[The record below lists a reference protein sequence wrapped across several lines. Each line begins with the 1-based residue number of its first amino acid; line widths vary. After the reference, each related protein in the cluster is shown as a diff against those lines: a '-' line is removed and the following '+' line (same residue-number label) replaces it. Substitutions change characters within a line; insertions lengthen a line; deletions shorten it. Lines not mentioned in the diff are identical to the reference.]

1 MENIHVL
8 DNDTV
13 ELLTNMFNSEDQDNI
28 RMGLV
33 ILNNADFTD
42 INITEFVN
50 QLNNKCWGL
59 HFALFVNSKNEIRAR
74 FTYIIVTGNVMVT
87 SKYIMVEDSSDFDSG
102 EWFPYDPYNDLSSD
116 FKFKYNIK

>member
-13 ELLTNMFNSEDQDNI
+13 ELLINMFNSEDQDNI
-28 RMGLV
+28 RMGLI

-42 INITEFVN
+42 VNITEFVN

-87 SKYIMVEDSSDFDSG
+87 SKYIMVEDNSDFDTG
-102 EWFPYDPYNDLSSD
+102 EWLPYDPYNDLSSD

>member
-13 ELLTNMFNSEDQDNI
+13 ELLINMFNSEDQDNI

-42 INITEFVN
+42 VNITEFVN

-87 SKYIMVEDSSDFDSG
+87 SKYIMVEDSLDFDSD
-102 EWFPYDPYNDLSSD
+102 EWYPYDPYNDLSSD
-116 FKFKYNIK
+116 FKFKYK

>member
-13 ELLTNMFNSEDQDNI
+13 KLLINMFNSEDEDNI
-28 RMGLV
+28 RMGLA

-42 INITEFVN
+42 VNIAEFVN

-59 HFALFVNSKNEIRAR
+59 HFALFTNNKNEIRAR
-74 FTYIIVTGNVMVT
+74 FTYIIVTSNILV
-87 SKYIMVEDSSDFDSG
+87 SEKYIIVEDSSDFDSG
-102 EWFPYDPYNDLSSD
+102 EWFPYEPYNDLSDD
-116 FKFKYNIK
+116 FKFKYK

>member
-13 ELLTNMFNSEDQDNI
+13 ELLINMFNSEDEDNI
-28 RMGLV
+28 RMGLT

-42 INITEFVN
+42 VNIAEFVN

-59 HFALFVNSKNEIRAR
+59 HFALFMNNKNEIRAR
-74 FTYIIVTGNVMVT
+74 FTYIIVTSNIMI
-87 SKYIMVEDSSDFDSG
+87 SEKYIIVEDSSDFDSG
-102 EWFPYDPYNDLSSD
+102 EWFPYDPHFDLSD
-116 FKFKYNIK
+116 EFKFKYK

>member
-13 ELLTNMFNSEDQDNI
+13 ELLINMFNSEDQDNI
-28 RMGLV
+28 RMGLA

-42 INITEFVN
+42 VNISEFVN

-59 HFALFVNSKNEIRAR
+59 HFALFMNNKNEIRAR
-74 FTYIIVTGNVMVT
+74 FTYVMVTGNVMVT
-87 SKYIMVEDSSDFDSG
+87 SKYIIVEDSSDFDSG

-116 FKFKYNIK
+116 FKFKYK